1 MTDTHASH
9 ALIET
14 VAALCLT
21 AGGAAIVVRAWLD
34 RRRAARRGVMP
45 VNPGRAAV
53 SPWPSP
59 WSAGL
64 VALLSGAAAAI
75 HLAAGPEHVEA
86 LGDLGLG
93 FYWAALTQGGFALAW
108 LVSARPTRLAWLGI
122 ALNAGL
128 IGVWVWSRT
137 IGVGF
142 LPDGPEPAG
151 VADTI
156 TVLIEGALIGLLA
169 HQLVT
174 RSRWRLGDPT
184 RLVGASAA
192 VAIAGVAVVAT
203 AIAIVDLGHGHSHG
217 DAGAAL
223 TAHAAPA
230 VPAADAL
237 AP

>member
-1 MTDTHASH
+1 
-9 ALIET
+9 
-14 VAALCLT
+14 
-21 AGGAAIVVRAWLD
+21 
-34 RRRAARRGVMP
+34 MP
-45 VNPGRAAV
+45 VSPGRATA
-53 SPWPSP
+53 SPSP

-86 LGDLGLG
+86 VGDLGLG

-108 LVSARPTRLAWLGI
+108 LFTARPTHLAWLGI

-128 IGVWVWSRT
+128 IGVWAWSRT
-137 IGVGF
+137 IGVGL

-169 HQLVT
+169 HRVVT
-174 RSRWRLGDPT
+174 RSRWSVGDPT
-184 RLVGASAA
+184 RLVGPSAA
-192 VAIAGVAVVAT
+192 VAIAGVAVVMT

-217 DAGAAL
+217 DTGAAQA
-223 TAHAAPA
+223 AHGAQAVSAKDAVAP
-230 VPAADAL
+230 
-237 AP
+237 